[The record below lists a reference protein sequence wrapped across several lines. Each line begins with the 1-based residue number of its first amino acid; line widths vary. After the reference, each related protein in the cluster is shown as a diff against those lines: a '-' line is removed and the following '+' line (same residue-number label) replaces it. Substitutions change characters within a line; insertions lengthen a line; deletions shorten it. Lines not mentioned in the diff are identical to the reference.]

1 MKGSSIQTDRLLDI
15 QEKQLTEFQSQ
26 ASDTRDLAVAA
37 ARQANAAGVIA
48 SNAASQSKATAAL
61 ADIAVSQLGVMR
73 GQFEISQRPWLSLTG
88 AISGPLTFDANGA
101 NFIFR
106 FTVHNSGQTPAVNFI
121 LLPELKA
128 LNLSLDVVAE
138 AHNFC
143 AASKTPFDEAA
154 GRGTIFPGADR
165 VQDIAVS
172 TGPDEIQK
180 KSFPGQLTFSPVLI
194 ACVPYQASFD
204 RSKWY
209 YTAKIFNIER
219 RIPGQVGIYAFRL
232 YEPVEMQNMSL
243 STFGYPEMAR

>member
-1 MKGSSIQTDRLLDI
+1 MNEQLREMKGSSIQTDRLLDI

-88 AISGPLTFDANGA
+88 AISGPLTFAANGA

-154 GRGTIFPGADR
+154 GRGTLFPGADR
-165 VQDIAVS
+165 V
-172 TGPDEIQK
+172 E
-180 KSFPGQLTFSPVLI
+180 SFPGQLTFSPVLI

-209 YTAKIFNIER
+209 HTAKIFNIER